1 MNMLQFLASVAL
13 MMCARSSAAPA
24 PAAPLSKQ
32 CVQFE
37 VPLLVT
43 ANNSR
48 FDLPRVDNNID
59 AVDWVWDLTT
69 WSHMSENGR
78 ITGVIPVNDTFTIS
92 AQLCIPSQGDKAEI
106 LQIATHGVGFDKRCD
121 IVYMSGGRYGS
132 MHHT

>member
-1 MNMLQFLASVAL
+1 MLQFLASVAL
-13 MMCARSSAAPA
+13 MMCVRSSAAPA
-24 PAAPLSKQ
+24 PGAPLSKQ

-92 AQLCIPSQGDKAEI
+92 AQLCIPSQGKKAEI
-106 LQIATHGVGFDKRCD
+106 LQIATHGVGFDKR
-121 IVYMSGGRYGS
+121 
-132 MHHT
+132 